1 MKLRYDSKILFFRIF
16 FLAILALGYSVSLT
30 TVQAAAQTYN
40 NITVTVD
47 WDELKF
53 DVPPQIIEGRTMVPL
68 RAIFEALDAQVEWDG
83 VTRTVTGY
91 RKDTVVSLVV
101 DSKIATLNGKKV
113 ELDVPAIVVSGRTL
127 VPVRFISESLGAKV
141 TWDARLRK
149 VEILTQD
156 VIQIPD
162 SNFEK
167 VIRRNIKK
175 YTGELFTSDLK
186 GIKVLEGREAGISD
200 IEGIQYMKNVT
211 HIYLEKNNIS
221 DISLLAGLKELKV
234 LSLN

>member
-1 MKLRYDSKILFFRIF
+1 MKLRYCSKLLFFRIF
-16 FLAILALGYSVSLT
+16 VLAMLVFGYSQSCME
-30 TVQAAAQTYN
+30 VQAAAQTPN
-40 NITVTVD
+40 SITVTVD

-91 RKDTVVSLVV
+91 RKNTVVSLAV

-113 ELDVPAIVVSGRTL
+113 ELDVPAIIVSGRTL

-175 YTGELFTSDLK
+175 YTGELFTSD
-186 GIKVLEGREAGISD
+186 
-200 IEGIQYMKNVT
+200 
-211 HIYLEKNNIS
+211 
-221 DISLLAGLKELKV
+221 
-234 LSLN
+234 

>member
-1 MKLRYDSKILFFRIF
+1 
-16 FLAILALGYSVSLT
+16 LALGYSVSLT

-101 DSKIATLNGKKV
+101 DSKIATLNGKK
-113 ELDVPAIVVSGRTL
+113 
-127 VPVRFISESLGAKV
+127 
-141 TWDARLRK
+141 
-149 VEILTQD
+149 
-156 VIQIPD
+156 
-162 SNFEK
+162 
-167 VIRRNIKK
+167 
-175 YTGELFTSDLK
+175 
-186 GIKVLEGREAGISD
+186 
-200 IEGIQYMKNVT
+200 
-211 HIYLEKNNIS
+211 
-221 DISLLAGLKELKV
+221 
-234 LSLN
+234 LNWMFRQL